1 MKLKDVDVVPGTVLD
16 DNDPKKLGRVKIGA
30 TGYFDRT
37 VMAIEAIPWVYP
49 FTMSSAQSFT
59 HVPTGSKVWL
69 IVNTANEEEYWYLP
83 FHEMN
88 TDTEEVLSDDDMSS
102 DVIFSRNICGKKL
115 QIYQN
120 KGEGIV
126 VKNGD
131 SSITIGNDG
140 SLITTNGDAVF
151 KIEGSNCY
159 TGAGDAWHKMV
170 KGDKLYDIL
179 SQLAKD
185 LSILSTA
192 SNSTTPMPLIEP
204 FNTASKNIENAL
216 PELLSERS
224 YVSD

>member
-1 MKLKDVDVVPGTVLD
+1 MGTVLD
-16 DNDPKKLGRVKIGA
+16 DHDPKKLGRVKIGA
-30 TGYFDRT
+30 TGYFDRK

-59 HVPTGSKVWL
+59 HVPTGGKVWL
-69 IVNTANEEEYWYLP
+69 IVNKANAEEYWYIP

-88 TDTEEVLSDDDMSS
+88 PGTSSALDDDVSS
-102 DVIFSRNICGKKL
+102 DVLFSRNICGKQL
-115 QIYQN
+115 QVYQN
-120 KGEGIV
+120 KGEGLVIR
-126 VKNGD
+126 NGD
-131 SSITIGNDG
+131 SSVILDNNG
-140 SLITTNGDAVF
+140 SIIASTGDATF
-151 KIEGSNCY
+151 KIEGDNCY

-192 SNSTTPMPLIEP
+192 SNSTTPMTLINP
-204 FNTASKNIENAL
+204 FDMASKNIEKAL

-224 YVSD
+224 FVSD